1 MTAADEIDFDQ
12 YFETYKARKMYDSI
26 IKQAVIDKDV
36 DYFESSGFAM
46 LCQLLDYDEE
56 LLKNNILHTIKKLE
70 GEKLDIL

>member
-36 DYFESSGFAM
+36 DYFESTGFVM
-46 LCQLLDYDEE
+46 LCQLMDYDYEIV
-56 LLKNNILHTIKKLE
+56 KNSILHQLKK
-70 GEKLDIL
+70 GGVR